1 MKKYWLGLL
10 AIVMGLF
17 ISSCKN
23 AGGSS
28 DKDGDDEDK
37 KEAVD
42 FKDKLKEL
50 KSDVKKVK
58 TADEFI
64 DVLRDFYEAGI
75 KHYES
80 DLSMEEYEEMDDKI
94 SNLFDELQDK
104 YNNLDKDELNKLE
117 ENIVAEE
124 EMMKLAE
131 KFATAQ
137 SECRMKMDSIK
148 MSEYYDRVNEEPLDS
163 MAVYDDYLYEEMDSV
178 Y

>member
-10 AIVMGLF
+10 AIVMGLC

-23 AGGSS
+23 SGGSS

-75 KHYES
+75 DFLES
-80 DLSMEEYEEMDDKI
+80 DPSSEEFEEVNKEI
-94 SNLFDELQDK
+94 NKFFDNCSIAFEA
-104 YNNLDKDELNKLE
+104 LDKDEQNKLT
-117 ENIVAEE
+117 ENSVAEE
-124 EMMKLAE
+124 EMTELAE
-131 KFATAQ
+131 RFSSAMNKCQ
-137 SECRMKMDSIK
+137 MKMDSEKENETYNDI
-148 MSEYYDRVNEEPLDS
+148 EEEPLDS
-163 MAVYDDYLYEEMDSV
+163 MVYYEDPYEEMDSV

>member
-28 DKDGDDEDK
+28 DKDDEDK

-50 KSDVKKVK
+50 KSDIKKVK

-64 DVLRDFYEAGI
+64 DVLRDFYNAGI
-75 KHYES
+75 EYFES
-80 DLSMEEYEEMDDKI
+80 DPSSEEFDEMDNKI
-94 SNLFDELQDK
+94 NDVFVEFQK
-104 YNNLDKDELNKLE
+104 VYNNLDKDEMKKLE

-137 SECRMKMDSIK
+137 SECRMKMDSEKENETYNDI
-148 MSEYYDRVNEEPLDS
+148 EEEPLDS
-163 MAVYDDYLYEEMDSV
+163 MVYYEDPYEEMDSV

>member
-28 DKDGDDEDK
+28 DKDEDDEDK
-37 KEAVD
+37 KESVD

-50 KSDVKKVK
+50 KSDIKKVK

-64 DVLRDFYEAGI
+64 DVLRDFYNAGI
-75 KHYES
+75 EYFES
-80 DLSMEEYEEMDDKI
+80 DPSSEEFDEMDNRINDFFAEFQKV
-94 SNLFDELQDK
+94 
-104 YNNLDKDELNKLE
+104 YNNLDKDEMKKLE

-137 SECRMKMDSIK
+137 SECRMKMDSEKENETYNDI
-148 MSEYYDRVNEEPLDS
+148 EEEPLDS
-163 MAVYDDYLYEEMDSV
+163 MVYYEDPYEEMDSV